1 MVYQH
6 NDENVLAWWQ
16 SCPLYCRVQLACT
29 GMFFHIITAM
39 IHYEI
44 AEGSTEGEDEEADA
58 ELRIFAV
65 ENYFQVA
72 TLLVSFFF

>member
-1 MVYQH
+1 
-6 NDENVLAWWQ
+6 
-16 SCPLYCRVQLACT
+16 
-29 GMFFHIITAM
+29 M